1 MAKRGIRK
9 QDHEKLDDATVGRVV
24 AQLEQ
29 DSPITKKAACEI
41 LNINY
46 STTRLAKIIEEYRE
60 NIEYVEKRKKQMRG
74 QPFGDLELKDI
85 VVSYLSGESIA
96 SIARRLFRSLHIV
109 KAKLKAL
116 DLPERAKTTDYTN
129 PQMMP
134 DEMVSEKFERGEY
147 VWSTKYNCVAEVISP
162 TLWKEI
168 GCIPHHHIYVF
179 GKFMQ
184 FGSQSVSELGK
195 LEILKQF
202 KLRTDEFNTEQ
213 DFNYRIE

>member
-24 AQLEQ
+24 VQLEQ
-29 DSPITKKAACEI
+29 DSPITKKAACDI

-46 STTRLAKIIEEYRE
+46 STTRLAKIIEEYKE
-60 NIEYVEKRKKQMRG
+60 NIEYAEKRKKQMKG
-74 QPFGDLELKDI
+74 QPFGNLELKDM

-109 KAKLKAL
+109 KAKLRSL
-116 DLPERAKTTDYTN
+116 NLPERAKTTDYTN
-129 PQMMP
+129 PLMMP
-134 DEMVSEKFERGEY
+134 DEMVSWNFVDNEY
-147 VWSTKYNCVAEVISP
+147 VWSAKYNCVAQICEADRP
-162 TLWKEI
+162 E
-168 GCIPHHHIYVF
+168 GCTVYGIYIY

-184 FGSQSVSELGK
+184 FGYQPVEELGK

-202 KLRTDEFNTEQ
+202 KMRNDEFNTEQ